1 MQCDH
6 GRVFS
11 FFLSD
16 TLRHV
21 PAGQP
26 PRMVRAVCTV
36 PTLCHATHF
45 GLLCSLCA
53 VLNTSVLC
61 FVVCQAEVVAGKGQE
76 PVETQMGRMVRIG
89 KGGPDQ
95 TKIQWLLH
103 VRPGKDW

>member
-6 GRVFS
+6 GQVFS

-53 VLNTSVLC
+53 VLTTCVLSVCVCLC
-61 FVVCQAEVVAGKGQE
+61 VGPEVVDGKGQR
-76 PVETQMGRMVRIG
+76 PAETQIGGMVMYG
-89 KGGPDQ
+89 NS
-95 TKIQWLLH
+95 W
-103 VRPGKDW
+103 

>member
-1 MQCDH
+1 MGNISAVRFFVYGGILALPYQFCHHAHKMQCDH
-6 GRVFS
+6 GQVFS

-53 VLNTSVLC
+53 VLTTCVLNMSV
-61 FVVCQAEVVAGKGQE
+61 FYVCLSVCRAG
-76 PVETQMGRMVRIG
+76 
-89 KGGPDQ
+89 GGG
-95 TKIQWLLH
+95 W
-103 VRPGKDW
+103 